1 MFLMCCRRFYLYSL
15 EYKQAIKVFC
25 YSGGGKMVV
34 ENLGCDEYTS
44 NPCLSQ
50 EIRQTI
56 NNQLDHLV
64 TVEGVW
70 DTNFS
75 PYGYKKMFKK
85 GHNSRTPGLG
95 LTENMKYAVHLLLIG
110 IKGNKFH

>member
-1 MFLMCCRRFYLYSL
+1 
-15 EYKQAIKVFC
+15 
-25 YSGGGKMVV
+25 MVV
-34 ENLGCDEYTS
+34 EKLGCDEYTS

-85 GHNSRTPGLG
+85 G
-95 LTENMKYAVHLLLIG
+95 A
-110 IKGNKFH
+110 